1 MRSNIIISLLS
12 LLIIA
17 FSSCKKSTTERT
29 KVYVPAYLKAMA
41 PYTNGQSLSFR
52 NGSGQVV
59 NATVSITSTF
69 SSSPVCGGCPD
80 VPNPELL
87 TYSLNAGT
95 NKFIVLEMSPE
106 SYINLSVYSP
116 LDNFQS
122 RGGFNFS
129 VDAGLTHGSCFA
141 QGQTCLSS
149 ISLNGKTFTDV
160 VEITA
165 SFSGSSSPV
174 KAYHTVSQGIVGFK
188 YANGTAYALD

>member
-1 MRSNIIISLLS
+1 MSKPILLS
-12 LLIIA
+12 LFSFLIITFCA
-17 FSSCKKSTTERT
+17 CTKSKTERT

-41 PYTNGQSLSFR
+41 PYTNGQSLSFS

-80 VPNPELL
+80 VPNPEQL
-87 TYSLNAGT
+87 TYSLNSGT
-95 NKFIVLEMSPE
+95 NKFIVFEMSPE
-106 SYINLSVYSP
+106 TYITLSVYSP

-129 VDAGLTHGSCFA
+129 VDAGLIHGSCFA

-149 ISLNGKTFTDV
+149 IILNGKTFTDV

-165 SFSGSSSPV
+165 VFSGSSSLV

-188 YANGTAYALD
+188 YANGTIYALN